1 MKNKDCEKETKHKSE
16 IGQLQEEIENC
27 KRLLRSDGMINYKSA
42 SLSEAVFTLGSD
54 KNPY

>member
-1 MKNKDCEKETKHKSE
+1 MKNKDCEKEAKHKSE